1 MKTVDI
7 QNLRR
12 DYKNNTLDEGN
23 LVKNPIIAFKKW
35 FQEALQSNVLEPNA
49 MTLSTAVDNIP
60 DARIVLLKDITEVGF
75 VFYTN
80 YDSKKGKDLSI
91 NPNCSLTFNWL
102 ELERQVRIQGVAS
115 KLDRETSEQYFK
127 SRPIGSQMGAH
138 TSPQSQKIPNREYLE
153 NLNLS
158 IQNKFKEDCDIP
170 IPDFWG
176 GFIVI
181 PSTIEFWQGRPSR
194 LHDRIQ
200 FILNANG
207 LWETVRLAP

>member
-23 LVKNPIIAFKKW
+23 LAKNPIIAFKKW
-35 FQEALQSNVLEPNA
+35 FQEALESNVLEPNA

>member
-1 MKTVDI
+1 MTSSKELSDLREKYSKAELLESNVD
-7 QNLRR
+7 
-12 DYKNNTLDEGN
+12 LD
-23 LVKNPIIAFKKW
+23 PIVQFKKW

-138 TSPQSQKIPNREYLE
+138 SSPQSQKIPNREYLE

-181 PSTIEFWQGRPSR
+181 PSTIEFWQGR
-194 LHDRIQ
+194 LY
-200 FILNANG
+200 
-207 LWETVRLAP
+207 